1 MDRRTLVEGL
11 GCVFCGL
18 TAGCL
23 TADDSGSTAEIAL
36 LELENHRRDES
47 QEFSVEIAA
56 DEVVFERSPRLGPAG
71 SGTAAVAYE
80 NPVEP
85 GTYTV
90 NVAAAGRSVTA
101 ETSDLRTAEHSCLRL
116 QCYLGETTLHLEHGT
131 YERCDRPRTE
141 NTVRYQESR

>member
-1 MDRRTLVEGL
+1 MDRRTFVEGL

-23 TADDSGSTAEIAL
+23 TANEPEPTAEIAL

-47 QEFSVEIAA
+47 QEFSVRIAD

-71 SGTAAVAYE
+71 SGTDAVVYE

-90 NVAAAGRSVTA
+90 KVAAAGHSVTA
-101 ETSDLRTAEHSCLRL
+101 ETSDLRTEEHSCLRL
-116 QCYLGETTLHLEHGT
+116 QCYLGETTLHMEHGV
-131 YERCDRPRTE
+131 YERCD
-141 NTVRYQESR
+141 